1 MVSRD
6 FILKVNKKL
15 NSGHTWDQLCLVWDP
30 AKNNESLAK
39 HPNYENCH
47 VILHHFK
54 KQNFST
60 WVIFRLLCW
69 SVGVTHCQPWST
81 IILGSFLQKLKF
93 KSSC

>member
-6 FILKVNKKL
+6 FILKVYKKL

-54 KQNFST
+54 KENFN
-60 WVIFRLLCW
+60 LACGLHLDC
-69 SVGVTHCQPWST
+69 SVGQWVWP
-81 IILGSFLQKLKF
+81 IVNPGLQ
-93 KSSC
+93 SY